1 MEEVV
6 ALEGKSEYGIEMI
19 RYMITSGVMK
29 MNIIQLIFK
38 NESKNRIIGGNMN
51 VTYC

>member
-29 MNIIQLIFK
+29 IYKKQQVRYMDTAI
-38 NESKNRIIGGNMN
+38 
-51 VTYC
+51 V